1 MELKV
6 LGMGCAKCSKVES
19 NVKEAVK
26 ELGIEATVEKI
37 EDVKE
42 IMSFGVMATPALVI
56 DGKVAFAG
64 KTATTKEIKSM
75 LEIATK

>member
-26 ELGIEATVEKI
+26 DLGIDATVEKVD
-37 EDVKE
+37 DVKE
-42 IMSFGVMATPALVI
+42 IMSFGVMSTPALVI

-64 KTATTKEIKSM
+64 KTASIKEIKSM
-75 LEIATK
+75 LEKAMK